1 MTETEMTQ
9 EEFHKELKRICTAID
24 TLLEDYQPGLTT
36 WWLFLDRF
44 LKEMHELTTYY
55 INH

>member
-9 EEFHKELKRICTAID
+9 EEFHKELKRICN
-24 TLLEDYQPGLTT
+24 TLDKHLEDSHPGLVI
-36 WWLFLDRF
+36 WWLFLDHF

>member
-44 LKEMHELTTYY
+44 LKEMRELTTYY